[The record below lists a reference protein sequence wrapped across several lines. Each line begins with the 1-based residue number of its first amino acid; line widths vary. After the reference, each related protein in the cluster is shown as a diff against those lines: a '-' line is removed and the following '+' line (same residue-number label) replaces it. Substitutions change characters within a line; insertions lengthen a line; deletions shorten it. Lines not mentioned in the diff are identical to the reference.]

1 MVPMMAGVPERKLI
15 KDGYNT
21 VGQDGMAFYVEQ
33 EFKTAEDANKVRVR
47 PFPLLC
53 NRWHQLDRPLVMWCS
68 LPCR

>member
-53 NRWHQLDRPLVMWCS
+53 NR
-68 LPCR
+68 